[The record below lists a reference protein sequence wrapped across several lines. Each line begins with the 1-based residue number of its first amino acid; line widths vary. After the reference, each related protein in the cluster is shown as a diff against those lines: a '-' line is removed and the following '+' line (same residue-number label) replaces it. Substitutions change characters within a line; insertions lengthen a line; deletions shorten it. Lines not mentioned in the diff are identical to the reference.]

1 MPITAQSIIHRCAE
15 ALQDKGFVRW
25 TAAEL
30 VRHLNDGQREI
41 ATIRPD
47 ATSTVTSVALVA
59 GARQT
64 APGMKL
70 LDVERN
76 TGGTKRAIRLVDR
89 AILDAQLPS
98 WQSMTGVTEIQ
109 HYMVD
114 LRDPTAFYV
123 YPPAASSGASVEV
136 LYSAAP
142 TDVAELAD
150 SAVINDVTGNI
161 ALRDIFANALMNNI
175 LFRAYSKDSENPAN
189 AMRAQ
194 AYYALFASAL
204 GVEAKATASTAPN

>member
-1 MPITAQSIIHRCAE
+1 MPITAQSIIRRCAE
-15 ALQDKGFVRW
+15 ALQDKQFTHW
-25 TAAEL
+25 TVAEL

-76 TGGTKRAIRLVDR
+76 TGGTKRPIRLVDR

-98 WQSMTGVTEIQ
+98 WQGMTGVTEIQ

-114 LRDPTAFYV
+114 QRDPTAFYV

-142 TDVAELAD
+142 TDVPELAD
-150 SAVINDVTGNI
+150 SAVINDVVGNTV
-161 ALRDIFANALMNNI
+161 LRDIFANALMNNI

-194 AYYALFASAL
+194 AHYALFTSAL
-204 GVEAKATASTAPN
+204 GIEAKATASTAPN

>member
-1 MPITAQSIIHRCAE
+1 MSITAQSIIRRCAE
-15 ALQDKGFVRW
+15 ALQDKEFTHW
-25 TAAEL
+25 TVAEL
-30 VRHLNDGQREI
+30 VSHLNDGQREI

-98 WQSMTGVTEIQ
+98 WQGMAGVTEIQ

-114 LRDPTAFYV
+114 PRDPTAFYV

-142 TDVAELAD
+142 TDVPELAD

-161 ALRDIFANALMNNI
+161 YLRDIFANALMNSI
-175 LFRAYSKDSENPAN
+175 LFRAYSKDSENQVN

-194 AYYALFASAL
+194 AHYALFTSAL
-204 GVEAKATASTAPN
+204 GIEAKATASTAPN